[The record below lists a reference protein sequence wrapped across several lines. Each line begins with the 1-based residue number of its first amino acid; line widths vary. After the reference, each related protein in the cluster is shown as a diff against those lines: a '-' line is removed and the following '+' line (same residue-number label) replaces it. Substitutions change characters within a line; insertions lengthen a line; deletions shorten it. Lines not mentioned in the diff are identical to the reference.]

1 MDELLY
7 YQTIQNF
14 MDNVKKEIFAKTN
27 NLYNLR
33 NTRDILN
40 SLFNLFDYQ
49 ITLINQIVLSIKN
62 KSQYN
67 NYYVK
72 SNSNH
77 NDYNMNSFQ
86 KENINHLIN
95 INKDIMVSMIIKF
108 LSKINSML
116 NIYKNKIN
124 KNSSNK
130 LKNDSTPILYGNI
143 NLNKEKQSDSYK
155 NQNILLN
162 NSYGSYEKK
171 ANDLKYISSTY
182 NKKNKGLN
190 SSMSKSN
197 RIYKNNN
204 LLDYNCYNKN
214 NKSFNVKNKINKI
227 DKNEK
232 ELKYKNL
239 NTGSNI
245 DDNLKKKKRLLFK
258 SNSTNN
264 KNIIIDLNDNSLKNL
279 FNLPLYY
286 NNHFKT
292 KKTKED

>member
-1 MDELLY
+1 
-7 YQTIQNF
+7 
-14 MDNVKKEIFAKTN
+14 
-27 NLYNLR
+27 
-33 NTRDILN
+33 
-40 SLFNLFDYQ
+40 
-49 ITLINQIVLSIKN
+49 
-62 KSQYN
+62 
-67 NYYVK
+67 
-72 SNSNH
+72 
-77 NDYNMNSFQ
+77 
-86 KENINHLIN
+86 
-95 INKDIMVSMIIKF
+95 
-108 LSKINSML
+108 
-116 NIYKNKIN
+116 
-124 KNSSNK
+124 
-130 LKNDSTPILYGNI
+130 
-143 NLNKEKQSDSYK
+143 
-155 NQNILLN
+155 
-162 NSYGSYEKK
+162 
-171 ANDLKYISSTY
+171 
-182 NKKNKGLN
+182 
-190 SSMSKSN
+190 MSKSN